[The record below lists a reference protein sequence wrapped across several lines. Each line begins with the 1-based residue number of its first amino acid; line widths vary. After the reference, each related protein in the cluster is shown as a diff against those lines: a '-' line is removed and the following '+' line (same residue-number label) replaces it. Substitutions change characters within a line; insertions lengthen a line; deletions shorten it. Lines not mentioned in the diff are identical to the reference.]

1 MKGTKFLRILIIV
14 LILMLGVFLGL
25 GYFYIQQQN
34 ERTTF
39 FSKTLVNGSDVS
51 DETPQ
56 QVLDSIL
63 KTYAT
68 KTVVIRENGE
78 DTIRGDLAYFGYL
91 IDSEKIKNQLEECL
105 ASQKNGFFTMIR
117 SLAAGSNFNIDIPYT
132 YHEDIFR
139 AAVNTGALK
148 EERFPS
154 VDSEMVYSKKKKE
167 YSMTQEVY
175 GNEME
180 EADLQDFVHGQ
191 LVPFVTSGS
200 SSLLLTMDIPESLY
214 IKPNVTSQDIELNN
228 LCNIYNRFCKAKI
241 VYQFGTRKETLDWE
255 TIRDWIL
262 IENGEG
268 VISREKLGEYVMN
281 LGQKYN
287 TLHLDRRFTTSYG
300 NEIVIDGSMNDYG
313 YMINEE
319 AEVEQLA
326 QDIASNQKVK
336 REPVYIS
343 TISDYGNPVYYSRD
357 GKDDLNGNYVEIS
370 ISNQHLWFYV
380 DGGLVVETDIVS
392 GCVAKKSETAKG
404 VFPLAYKE
412 SPSVLV
418 GADAANGYRTEV
430 TYWMPFYDGQ
440 GLHDASWRGSFGGQI
455 YMTNGSHG
463 CVNLPPAAAA
473 AIYSYIKDGMAIV
486 IY

>member
-1 MKGTKFLRILIIV
+1 MKGAKFLRILIIV
-14 LILMLGVFLGL
+14 LILVLGICLGL
-25 GYFYIQQQN
+25 GYFYIKQQD
-34 ERTTF
+34 ERITYFHNTTI
-39 FSKTLVNGSDVS
+39 NGSDVS
-51 DETPQ
+51 DATPQ

-63 KTYAT
+63 NTYSA

-78 DTIRGDLAYFGYL
+78 DTIEGDLAYFGYL
-91 IDSEKIKNQLEECL
+91 IDSQKIKNQLENCL
-105 ASQKNGFFTMIR
+105 AGQKDGFFNMLR
-117 SLAAGSNFNIDIPYT
+117 NLAGGSSFNIDIPYT
-132 YHEDIFR
+132 YHEDIYK
-139 AAVNTGALK
+139 AAVNIDALK

-167 YSMTQEVY
+167 YSITEEVY

-180 EADLQDFVHGQ
+180 ESDLQDYVHDE

-200 SSLLLTMDIPESLY
+200 ANLVLTVDIPDSLY
-214 IKPNVTSQDIELNN
+214 IKPAVTSQDIELNN
-228 LCNIYNRFCKAKI
+228 LCNIYNRYCKAKI
-241 VYQFGTRKETLDWE
+241 VYQFGSKKETIDWD
-255 TIRDWIL
+255 TIKDWIL
-262 IENGEG
+262 IEDGEG

-287 TLHLDRRFTTSYG
+287 TLHLDRRFTTSNG
-300 NEIVIDGSMNDYG
+300 NEIVIDGSINDYG
-313 YMINEE
+313 YMIDEE
-319 AEVEQLA
+319 AEVAQLA
-326 QDIASNQKVK
+326 QDIASNEKVK

-343 TISDYGNPVYYSRD
+343 TVSDYGNPVYYSRD

-370 ISNQHLWFYV
+370 LSAQHLWFYV
-380 DGGLVVETDIVS
+380 DGSLVVESDIVS

-463 CVNLPPAAAA
+463 CVNLPPSAAQT
-473 AIYSYIKDGMAIV
+473 IYSYIKDGMPII